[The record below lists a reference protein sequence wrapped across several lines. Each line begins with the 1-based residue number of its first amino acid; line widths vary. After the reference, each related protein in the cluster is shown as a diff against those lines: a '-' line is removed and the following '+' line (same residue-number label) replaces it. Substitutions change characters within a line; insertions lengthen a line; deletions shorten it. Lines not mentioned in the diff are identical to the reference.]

1 MWRGAK
7 NEPGGFHGPEY
18 WPAMVSYTDK
28 MVGRMVRKIEELG
41 IRNNTLIIWTGDN
54 GTYDKLSTRIR
65 GRDYKGGKGSTRD
78 NGTHVG
84 FIASWPAVIQPAR
97 TSDALVDF
105 TDVLPTLAEA
115 AGAKPPGGIDGI
127 SLAPVFR
134 GEARMKDSI
143 YCWYSRDGERDKASQ
158 HVRDARHKLY
168 QNGKFF
174 DVVADPDEKN
184 DLAAGDMPDVLRLT
198 RDRLKAALDKH
209 LAITKGADPIQAES
223 RAKIG
228 RGGKAK
234 LQED

>member
-1 MWRGAK
+1 
-7 NEPGGFHGPEY
+7 
-18 WPAMVSYTDK
+18 
-28 MVGRMVRKIEELG
+28 MVRKIEELG

-234 LQED
+234 LQGD